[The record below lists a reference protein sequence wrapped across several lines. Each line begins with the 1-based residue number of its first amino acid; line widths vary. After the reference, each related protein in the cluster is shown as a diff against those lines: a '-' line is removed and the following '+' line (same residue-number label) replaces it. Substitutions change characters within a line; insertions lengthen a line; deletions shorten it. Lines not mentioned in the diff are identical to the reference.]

1 MTPVRKNHRT
11 LGYAAA
17 LAVVTAGLI
26 AAPPQSARAQ
36 AQVPKTVRIL
46 VPFPAGGPTDTAARV
61 ISEQIGKLHGIS
73 FVIENRV
80 GGGSAIAS
88 EAAARAAALQDA
100 NVRSKLV
107 NAGLF
112 PTGVCGTEFA
122 AHLRQQHEHYV
133 QAIREANIQ
142 AQ

>member
-26 AAPPQSARAQ
+26 AAPPQARAQ

-88 EAAARAAALQDA
+88 EAAAAPRPTAARCWSSR
-100 NVRSKLV
+100 VRS
-107 NAGLF
+107 
-112 PTGVCGTEFA
+112 
-122 AHLRQQHEHYV
+122 
-133 QAIREANIQ
+133 
-142 AQ
+142 